1 MTERR
6 DSQRIL
12 LLGNDPADQQWS
24 ILDYGDHLRAS
35 MAQLVGRDWEV
46 ILRAPDTRKA
56 GWWIRRFRAGCAL
69 ATYQSRYIHY
79 PRLLRG
85 LKADLYHILDHG
97 NSWLIRYL
105 DPKRTVV
112 FCHDLIPL
120 LFRDWGWSL
129 WPWVSGRAFRHAI
142 QWMSRAAAIITNS
155 ACTRRDVITHL
166 KYPADRIHVVPLGL
180 DPELH
185 PPPTPAARKEA
196 RKAFHLP
203 DGPLLLHVGATAF
216 YKNVEGVLQSLRI
229 LLERGEAVR
238 LVRAGEFLR
247 QGQRRLAQKLGVADR
262 VMEMGSLPRAHL
274 RRLYHAADILVY
286 PSWYE
291 GMGIPPLEA
300 MASGVPVIASNRGAL
315 PETVGE
321 AGILVDPGAPELWAD
336 AIQRVLGDTTLQ
348 ADLKTLGLAR
358 ASEFR
363 WEETAEKT
371 WAVYR
376 TILSM

>member
-1 MTERR
+1 
-6 DSQRIL
+6 
-12 LLGNDPADQQWS
+12 
-24 ILDYGDHLRAS
+24 
-35 MAQLVGRDWEV
+35 
-46 ILRAPDTRKA
+46 
-56 GWWIRRFRAGCAL
+56 
-69 ATYQSRYIHY
+69 
-79 PRLLRG
+79 
-85 LKADLYHILDHG
+85 
-97 NSWLIRYL
+97 
-105 DPKRTVV
+105 
-112 FCHDLIPL
+112 
-120 LFRDWGWSL
+120 
-129 WPWVSGRAFRHAI
+129 
-142 QWMSRAAAIITNS
+142 
-155 ACTRRDVITHL
+155 
-166 KYPADRIHVVPLGL
+166 
-180 DPELH
+180 
-185 PPPTPAARKEA
+185 
-196 RKAFHLP
+196 
-203 DGPLLLHVGATAF
+203 
-216 YKNVEGVLQSLRI
+216 
-229 LLERGEAVR
+229 
-238 LVRAGEFLR
+238 
-247 QGQRRLAQKLGVADR
+247 LAQKLGVADR